1 MRRTLLVFGKIA
13 SFCQIVMSN
22 TFNFCANRL
31 GEGSVHV
38 TVVPNSM
45 VLCMLQQVEIVV
57 KDSGK
62 Q

>member
-1 MRRTLLVFGKIA
+1 MFGKIV

-45 VLCMLQQVEIVV
+45 VLCVLQQVEIVV